1 MAAKTSRAIAATG
14 GSRSTASTC
23 ARAPHLGR
31 VGVRARA
38 RARARVGV
46 RVEVRVRDRLT
57 LTLTLTLTISLT
69 RCAPVRWRPVSSRPR

>member
-31 VGVRARA
+31 VGVRASARAWARVRA
-38 RARARVGV
+38 RVRVRVGV
-46 RVEVRVRDRLT
+46 RV
-57 LTLTLTLTISLT
+57 
-69 RCAPVRWRPVSSRPR
+69 